1 MSEYSIRDTTLA
13 GIANAIREKTGKNN
27 AMTPLE
33 MPTEIGSI
41 STGGGDISVDEKM
54 IDPINGI
61 YRKSYYATL
70 TVDSNYYNINAYS
83 SSDFTSIILS
93 TVNNLNSSYGIT
105 GYKAFKSDIKNKC
118 ELLWTN
124 PSPTSA
130 FAAQKISLAEM
141 SKYPACIVNLRFH
154 SNQGSYREVWCLGLK
169 DILSCAFSEAGSNT
183 SYGGY
188 RAFTP
193 KDDGVIFEGNHGI
206 GYSPT
211 DPPGAPEAIPTAI
224 YGVPN
229 CAVISELNLDTHING
244 EGVTIDT
251 QNFIVTLDYKK
262 YS

>member
-1 MSEYSIRDTTLA
+1 MSEYTINGNTLSD
-13 GIANAIREKTGKNN
+13 IASAIRNKTGKSST
-27 AMTPLE
+27 MRPVD
-33 MPTEIGSI
+33 MPSEIISIPSGEI
-41 STGGGDISVDEKM
+41 STTEQL
-54 IDPINGI
+54 IDAEHGI
-61 YRKSYYATL
+61 YRKSYYAEL
-70 TVDSNYYNINAYS
+70 TTDSNYYNVNAYS
-83 SSDFTSIILS
+83 SSDFASVILS

-105 GYKAFKSDIKNKC
+105 GYKAFKSAIKSKC
-118 ELLWTN
+118 ALLWTN
-124 PSPTSA
+124 PSPTSS
-130 FAAQKISLAEM
+130 FAAQKVSLAGM
-141 SKYPACIVNLRFH
+141 AKYPACIVNLRFH
-154 SNQGSYREVWCLGLK
+154 SSQGSYREVWCLGLK
-169 DILSCAFSEAGSNT
+169 DVLSCAFSEAESNT

-229 CAVISELNLDTHING
+229 CAVISALNIDTHING
-244 EGVTIDT
+244 EGTTIDT